1 MDAVMRKEWGMRL
14 KAKVLI
20 LLLLLALLVAPAARA
35 QSATVSAPQDAAE
48 SIVVPQFDVISVKPD
63 KTASGMTSLRLT
75 PDGFSAQNVAVH
87 MLLLEGHQ
95 LNADQLVGE
104 PAWTKNENFDIEAK
118 VAGPDVATLGKLSFN
133 QRRAMFR
140 QILVE
145 QFKLATHTETRQ
157 LPVYVLTVA
166 KGGPKF
172 KEHVPDPAHPERENG
187 QGRFNVGP
195 DRITTQGTT
204 MAYFLSFLAQKVGR
218 TFEDKTGLTGRYD
231 ITLKWTPDD
240 AGGGASQAKTDGA
253 GTSSQPADSGL
264 SIFTAIQE
272 QLGLKL
278 ESAKGPVQVLVIDHI
293 ERPAEN

>member
-1 MDAVMRKEWGMRL
+1 MHPKPKL
-14 KAKVLI
+14 LTLSI
-20 LLLLLALLVAPAARA
+20 LFALLAAPTARA
-35 QSATVSAPQDAAE
+35 QAAPVSAPQDAAE
-48 SIVVPQFDVISVKPD
+48 SIVLPQFDVISVKPD
-63 KTASGMTSLRLT
+63 KTASGMSSLRLT
-75 PDGFSAQNVAVH
+75 PDGFSAQNVAAH
-87 MLLLEGHQ
+87 MLLLEAHQ

-118 VAGPDVATLGKLSFN
+118 VAGPDVAALAKLSFN
-133 QRRAMFR
+133 QRRSMFR

-145 QFKLATHTETRQ
+145 QFKLTTHTETRQ
-157 LPVYVLTVA
+157 LPVYVMTVA

-195 DRITTQGTT
+195 DKITTQGTT

-218 TFEDKTGLTGRYD
+218 TFVDNTGLTGRYD

-240 AGGGASQAKTDGA
+240 VAAASQPKADGGPA
-253 GTSSQPADSGL
+253 PTPAADSSP

-278 ESAKGPVQVLVIDHI
+278 ESAKGPVQVLVVDHI
-293 ERPAEN
+293 ERPSEN